1 MRDNGAAKRDFICA
15 FFDDAEERAKYLLDL
30 RASSRAN
37 EASTLCLVYIDSFSQ
52 WLFWPR
58 SRAGQNFVEA
68 LVTHGGDTEFALVHP
83 LALTLAFTAM
93 KEPWKTFA
101 TRLESLFSRPPY
113 CLYSRTDFLIYPG
126 LGFTQSEAKL
136 LEAELWRGSIA
147 NVVYTRLR
155 NPSVHNFRRAAEVSF
170 DTTTYQGQP
179 VQPITFSRLH
189 DALMRLIAEARGRS
203 MANNQ
208 WFGNDAIVNERS
220 GR

>member
-1 MRDNGAAKRDFICA
+1 MRDNAAAKRDFIRA

-68 LVTHGGDTEFALVHP
+68 LVTHGGDSEFALVYP
-83 LALTLAFTAM
+83 LALTRAFAAM

-101 TRLESLFSRPPY
+101 TRLEGLFPSPPY
-113 CLYSRTDFLIYPG
+113 SLYSRADFLTHPG
-126 LGFTQSEAKL
+126 LGFTQAEAKL

-170 DTTTYQGQP
+170 DPTTYQGQP

-189 DALMRLIAEARGRS
+189 DALMRLIAEARRRS

-208 WFGNDAIVNERS
+208 WFGNDAIVK
-220 GR
+220 GA